1 MSISKDRL
9 NQIRE
14 SERKS
19 HIEMYSNEK
28 LYQEGSWLTKPIK
41 TVLDIMPLFNE
52 YKELNVLD
60 LGSGIGRNSIAIAK
74 HFKDIDCT
82 VECVDILDLAIEKLE
97 DYAKEHSVASS
108 VKGIVKPIEDF
119 VIEENKY
126 DWIIAVSAL
135 EHIDTK
141 ESFIRKLYEISSGI
155 RKNGVVCL
163 VVNSN
168 VREKDKNTGEPLPP
182 QFEVNLGT
190 EEMQEILKQVFS
202 GWEVLK
208 STVQNQRYDIPRE
221 GRISDLRTSVV
232 TLVARK

>member
-1 MSISKDRL
+1 MSMSKDRL

-41 TVLDIMPLFNE
+41 TVLDIMPLFND

-74 HFKDIDCT
+74 HFKEIDCT
-82 VECVDILDLAIEKLE
+82 VECVDILDLAIEKLD
-97 DYAKEHSVASS
+97 DYAKEHGVASS
-108 VKGIVKPIEDF
+108 VKGMVMPIEDF
-119 VIEENKY
+119 SIEENKY
-126 DWIIAVSAL
+126 DWVMAVSAL

-141 ESFIRKLYEISSGI
+141 ESFIRKLYEISRGI

-168 VREKDKNTGEPLPP
+168 VREKDKNNGEPLPP

-190 EEMQEILKQVFS
+190 EEMQKILKQVFS
-202 GWEVLK
+202 GWEVIK

-221 GRISDLRTSVV
+221 GRISDLKTSVV

>member
-1 MSISKDRL
+1 MSIGKDRL

-41 TVLDIMPLFNE
+41 TVLDIMPLFND
-52 YKELNVLD
+52 YKALNVLD

-74 HFKDIDCT
+74 HLNEIDCT

-97 DYAKEHSVASS
+97 VYAKEHGVASS

-119 VIEENKY
+119 YIDENKY
-126 DWIIAVSAL
+126 DWIMAVSAL

-141 ESFIRKLYEISSGI
+141 ESFIRKLYEIGNGI

-182 QFEVNLGT
+182 QFEINLET
-190 EEMQEILKQVFS
+190 EEIQELLMQVFS
-202 GWEVLK
+202 GWEVIK

-221 GRISDLRTSVV
+221 GRISDLKTSVV